1 MSKSRRDCRGNT
13 REQRLQHENER
24 LKKTIN
30 QLRKQL
36 ARVDLDRY
44 ASVRDI
50 INKHYAEE
58 NAVQHA
64 EKEAEILEDL
74 KRIWLCNTC
83 QTGHLEIIL
92 ISKGNLLHYFRKC
105 SECNNR
111 TPLKP
116 YNKTVQGIV
125 KKT

>member
-1 MSKSRRDCRGNT
+1 MGKSRRDNFGNT
-13 REQRLQHENER
+13 KEQRLQNENNR

-50 INKHYAEE
+50 VNKHYAEE
-58 NAVQHA
+58 NAIAHA
-64 EKEAEILEDL
+64 EKEAEVLEDL
-74 KRIWLCNTC
+74 KRTWSCNTC
-83 QTGHLEIIL
+83 QVGHLEIIL
-92 ISKGNLLHYFRKC
+92 ISKGNVLHYFRKC
-105 SECNNR
+105 SECTHR

-116 YNKTVQGIV
+116 YNKTVTGIV
-125 KKT
+125 KKS

>member
-1 MSKSRRDCRGNT
+1 
-13 REQRLQHENER
+13 
-24 LKKTIN
+24 
-30 QLRKQL
+30 
-36 ARVDLDRY
+36 VDLDRY
-44 ASVRDI
+44 TSVRDI

-64 EKEAEILEDL
+64 EKEREILEDL
-74 KRIWLCNTC
+74 KRAWICNTC

-92 ISKGNLLHYFRKC
+92 INKGNTLHYFRKC
-105 SECNNR
+105 SECTHR

-116 YNKTVQGIV
+116 YNKNVQGIV